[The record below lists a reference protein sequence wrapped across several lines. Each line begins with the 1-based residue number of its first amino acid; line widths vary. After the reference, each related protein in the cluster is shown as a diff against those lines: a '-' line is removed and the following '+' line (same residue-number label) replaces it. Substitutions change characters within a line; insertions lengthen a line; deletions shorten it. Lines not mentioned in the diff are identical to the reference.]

1 VLDGLR
7 PTEERP
13 TVYHRLVSER
23 PDTGARTFMTSK
35 ILLIVVLLFA
45 FADPALADWWIVRSS
60 DDTCLVVDIEP
71 RGNDKAV
78 TKVGKEVYATSEQ
91 AEADVKKFCG
101 ESRGEDQRRDPGNA
115 D

>member
-1 VLDGLR
+1 
-7 PTEERP
+7 
-13 TVYHRLVSER
+13 
-23 PDTGARTFMTSK
+23 MTSK
-35 ILLIVVLLFA
+35 ILLTAVLLFA

-71 RGNDKAV
+71 GGNDKAV
-78 TKVGKEVYATSEQ
+78 TKVGKEVYETSEQ

-101 ESRGEDQRRDPGNA
+101 ESKGEGQRRDPGSV